1 MGRWL
6 ELKRKSRSA
15 RYGPCR
21 HPSSGGSDASE
32 FPSSRHR
39 GYRTLTSS
47 IDVYEDWDGNM
58 EDGSPVTRPLGPR
71 NLPRASHAC
80 QRCRIKKGR
89 CNQQQPCSSC
99 VRASA
104 SCVYGEER
112 RKRRKRNG
120 DQTEGSLDQDDTQLQ
135 ATPQSGI
142 SPDTR
147 STVRDVVE
155 EVPDDFS
162 RRDMTSE
169 VNVDSIRSGMSFLIR
184 LAFVC

>member
-1 MGRWL
+1 
-6 ELKRKSRSA
+6 
-15 RYGPCR
+15 
-21 HPSSGGSDASE
+21 
-32 FPSSRHR
+32 
-39 GYRTLTSS
+39 
-47 IDVYEDWDGNM
+47 M
-58 EDGSPVTRPLGPR
+58 EDGSPITRPLGPR

-120 DQTEGSLDQDDTQLQ
+120 DQLEGSLELDDTQL
-135 ATPQSGI
+135 ATPGTAI

-147 STVRDVVE
+147 SITVREVIEDVPN
-155 EVPDDFS
+155 EVS

-169 VNVDSIRSGMSFLIR
+169 VNIDSVRSGK
-184 LAFVC
+184 